1 MIDRRMIE
9 ECIDQIRE
17 EGRSELDIERLAF
30 LYIVL
35 DHMQSDDGYSRA
47 KGDDDAKLTPERA
60 KAWVESME
68 GTDPERKKG
77 GRWTMEEAKTLAKKA
92 GWTLEGDKLAEF
104 YAIINAMYSDFF
116 QVAQKYGVAAPEFFV
131 DLAKAWIDDKD
142 AKEGKAGL
150 YWKYVVKH

>member
-9 ECIDQIRE
+9 ACIEQIRE
-17 EGRSELDIERLAF
+17 EGRSALDIERLAY

-35 DHMQSDDGYSRA
+35 DHLHDDGYSGA
-47 KGDDDAKLTPERA
+47 KDNDDAQMTPERA
-60 KAWVESME
+60 KAWVEAME

-77 GRWTMEEAKTLAKKA
+77 GRWNTDEAKTLAKKA
-92 GWTLEGDKLAEF
+92 GWMLDGDKLAEF
-104 YAIINAMYSDFF
+104 YAIINAMYSDFYA
-116 QVAQKYGVAAPEFFV
+116 VAQKYGVAAPEFFA